1 MLKRKILAA
10 VLPVV
15 AAGTVVGSGFSAW
28 YFNENTAGGEPLS
41 VGIEIAPATN
51 QAGNLSVKYNGSL
64 DSVTGAKVML
74 DQGTGNNRNNYL
86 KGISFT
92 SNETPLQTGSSG
104 AVSGGLQ
111 TIDFTYKIG
120 KTDFDTLDKA
130 NMSVKITL
138 EVTLNETFAQYID
151 VSSAKDTTN
160 TSNYAWCPDV
170 ALTEN
175 SRTNYAGT
183 FDFNSC
189 KAVNGDYYEFT
200 FRIDLTTNNEV
211 NTMLSYYQN
220 SASGEGIETTFAK
233 PSNFTDWNTMNTT
246 LSKLNDVINFK
257 ASVAISE
264 KE

>member
-28 YFNENTAGGEPLS
+28 YFSETTVGAKTLS
-41 VGIEIAPATN
+41 VGIDIAPATN
-51 QAGNLSVKYNGSL
+51 QAGNLSVMYNGSL
-64 DSVTGAKVML
+64 DSVTNAKVML

-92 SNETPLQTGSSG
+92 SDETPLSTGSGG

-170 ALTEN
+170 ALTEK

-183 FDFNSC
+183 FDFNNC
-189 KAVNGDYYEFT
+189 KTESGDNYEFT
-200 FRIDLTTNNEV
+200 FRIDLSTNDEE
-211 NTMLSYYQN
+211 NTMLSYYEN
-220 SASGEGIETTFAK
+220 NASGEGVETTFKK
-233 PSNFTDWNTMNTT
+233 PSTYTDWGTMSST
-246 LSKLNDVINFK
+246 LGTLGEVINFK
-257 ASVAISE
+257 ASVAVSE
-264 KE
+264 K